1 MRVFFWGLVVVG
13 CCYAFYAGTM
23 SVYQWFQIHSLI
35 EETLEPRNLR
45 ELATAG
51 DVRTR
56 IVREANEAG
65 IPINEREVT
74 VVSAERELKVN
85 VVWTFPVIVYKG
97 EPVLAIPLSVK
108 KNHSLGAGGRAYR
121 LRDPAFASAMS
132 FVTRSRSAALGATL
146 TKRSQARTAPAT
158 SFLAS

>member
-1 MRVFFWGLVVVG
+1 MRVFFWGLVAVG
-13 CCYAFYAGTM
+13 CCYAAYAVMM
-23 SVYQWFQIHSLI
+23 SGYQWFQVRSVI
-35 EETLEPRNLR
+35 EETLEPRNFR
-45 ELATAG
+45 ELATLA
-51 DVRTR
+51 DVKTR
-56 IVREANEAG
+56 ILREANEAG
-65 IPINEREVT
+65 VPVEEREVSVT
-74 VVSAERELKVN
+74 SSERVLKIN

>member
-13 CCYAFYAGTM
+13 CCYVFYAGTM